1 MEILSTQFLLAL
13 GSIILLDL
21 VLAGDNAVVIAMAS
35 RKLPENM
42 RKRAIYIGTAGA
54 VIIRAIM
61 TLIATYLLTIPFLQ
75 AIGGLIL
82 LPIAFKLLKPEKH
95 NLEDTN
101 SLSASTGFAT
111 AIKTI
116 IIADAA
122 MGIDNVL
129 AIAGVAHGN
138 MVLVLLGLASAIM
151 QKIDWYQVFG
161 NVWGSQ
167 IISNLMDR
175 LPILI
180 TLGSA
185 ILAYT
190 SASMILHDKIIGNFL
205 LSLTEY
211 MNYILPVLFIGAII
225 VYSQK
230 VAKK

>member
-1 MEILSTQFLLAL
+1 MEILSTQFLFAL

-35 RKLPENM
+35 RKLPESL
-42 RKRAIYIGTAGA
+42 RRRAIYVGTAGA
-54 VIIRAIM
+54 VVIRALM

-82 LPIAFKLLKPEKH
+82 LPIAFNLLKPNKH
-95 NLEDTN
+95 
-101 SLSASTGFAT
+101 SLDEVNKFEASSNFAT

-129 AIAGVAHGN
+129 AIAGAAHGN
-138 MVLVLLGLASAIM
+138 MILVLTGLAISIP
-151 QKIDWYQVFG
+151 IV
-161 NVWGSQ
+161 VWGSQ

-180 TLGSA
+180 TIGSA

-190 SASMILHDKIIGNFL
+190 SATMILHDKIVGSFL
-205 LSLTEY
+205 LNLTNY
-211 MNYILPVLFIGAII
+211 MNYILPVIFIASI
-225 VYSQK
+225 VIYSRK
-230 VAKK
+230 VAVK

>member
-1 MEILSTQFLLAL
+1 MEILSTQFLFAL

-35 RKLPENM
+35 RKLPEKL
-42 RKRAIYIGTAGA
+42 RKKAIYIGTAGA
-54 VIIRAIM
+54 VIIRALM
-61 TLIATYLLTIPFLQ
+61 TLIATYILTISFLQ

-82 LPIAFKLLKPEKH
+82 LPIAFNLLKPSKH
-95 NLEDTN
+95 NLEDAN
-101 SLSASTGFAT
+101 KFQSSNNFAT

-129 AIAGVAHGN
+129 AIAGTAHGN
-138 MVLVLLGLASAIM
+138 MILVLTGLAISIP
-151 QKIDWYQVFG
+151 IV
-161 NVWGSQ
+161 VWGSQ

-175 LPILI
+175 LPILV

-190 SASMILHDKIIGNFL
+190 SATMILHDKIIGSFL
-205 LSLTEY
+205 LNLTSY
-211 MNYILPVLFIGAII
+211 MSYILPILFIGAII
-225 VYSQK
+225 FYSRK
-230 VAKK
+230 VATK

>member
-1 MEILSTQFLLAL
+1 MEILSTQFLFAL

-35 RKLPENM
+35 RKLPESL

-54 VIIRAIM
+54 VVIRAIM

-82 LPIAFKLLKPEKH
+82 LPIAFKLLKPTNH
-95 NLEDTN
+95 NLEESTKFQ
-101 SLSASTGFAT
+101 ASTGFTT

-129 AIAGVAHGN
+129 AIAGVAHGD
-138 MVLVLLGLASAIM
+138 MTLVLVGLAISIP
-151 QKIDWYQVFG
+151 IV
-161 NVWGSQ
+161 VWGSQ

-180 TLGSA
+180 TIGSA

-190 SASMILHDKIIGNFL
+190 SATMILHDKIIGSYL
-205 LSLTEY
+205 LSLTNY
-211 MNYILPVLFIGAII
+211 MNYILPIIFISAIVI
-225 VYSQK
+225 YSQK
-230 VAKK
+230 ITKNN

>member
-1 MEILSTQFLLAL
+1 MDILSTQFLFAL

-35 RKLPENM
+35 RKLPENL
-42 RKRAIYIGTAGA
+42 RKKAIYIGTAGA

-82 LPIAFKLLKPEKH
+82 LPIAFKLLKPSDH
-95 NLEDTN
+95 SLEESN
-101 SLSASTGFAT
+101 KFSASTGFAT

-129 AIAGVAHGN
+129 AIAGAAHGN
-138 MVLVLLGLASAIM
+138 MVLVLLGLAISIP
-151 QKIDWYQVFG
+151 IV
-161 NVWGSQ
+161 VWGSQ
-167 IISNLMDR
+167 IISNLMDK

-190 SASMILHDKIIGNFL
+190 AATMILHDKIIGTFL
-205 LSLTEY
+205 LSITNY
-211 MNYILPVLFIGAII
+211 MNYILPIIFIGAI
-225 VYSQK
+225 V
-230 VAKK
+230 V

>member
-54 VIIRAIM
+54 VVIRAIM

-138 MVLVLLGLASAIM
+138 MVLVLLGLAISIP
-151 QKIDWYQVFG
+151 IV
-161 NVWGSQ
+161 VWGSQ

-175 LPILI
+175 LPISSL
-180 TLGSA
+180 
-185 ILAYT
+185 LA
-190 SASMILHDKIIGNFL
+190 L
-205 LSLTEY
+205 LS
-211 MNYILPVLFIGAII
+211 
-225 VYSQK
+225 
-230 VAKK
+230 

>member
-1 MEILSTQFLLAL
+1 MKRIILSGANGAMGHEIAACINNRDDCKIVAGLDINTNVYSDFPIYNNADELTCGADVMIDFSHVSVLTPLLA
-13 GSIILLDL
+13 
-21 VLAGDNAVVIAMAS
+21 
-35 RKLPENM
+35 
-42 RKRAIYIGTAGA
+42 Y
-54 VIIRAIM
+54 
-61 TLIATYLLTIPFLQ
+61 ATKERIPV
-75 AIGGLIL
+75 IL

-138 MVLVLLGLASAIM
+138 MVLVLLGLAISIP
-151 QKIDWYQVFG
+151 IV
-161 NVWGSQ
+161 VWGSQ

>member
-1 MEILSTQFLLAL
+1 MDILSTQFLFAL

-35 RKLPENM
+35 RKLPENL
-42 RKRAIYIGTAGA
+42 RKKAIYIGTAGA

-82 LPIAFKLLKPEKH
+82 LPIAFKLLKPSDH
-95 NLEDTN
+95 SLEESN
-101 SLSASTGFAT
+101 KFSASTGFAT

-129 AIAGVAHGN
+129 AIAGAAHGN
-138 MVLVLLGLASAIM
+138 MVLVLFGLAISIP
-151 QKIDWYQVFG
+151 IV
-161 NVWGSQ
+161 VWGSQ
-167 IISNLMDR
+167 IISNLMDK

-190 SASMILHDKIIGNFL
+190 AATMILHDKIIGTFL
-205 LSLTEY
+205 LSITNY
-211 MNYILPVLFIGAII
+211 MNYILPIIFIGAIV
-225 VYSQK
+225 VYSLK

>member
-1 MEILSTQFLLAL
+1 MDILSTQFLFAL

-35 RKLPENM
+35 RQLPEKL

-54 VIIRAIM
+54 VVIRAIM

-82 LPIAFKLLKPEKH
+82 LPIAFKLLKPSEHGIEEANKF
-95 NLEDTN
+95 
-101 SLSASTGFAT
+101 SSSTGFAT

-129 AIAGVAHGN
+129 AIAGAAHGN
-138 MVLVLLGLASAIM
+138 MLLVLLGLAISIP
-151 QKIDWYQVFG
+151 IV
-161 NVWGSQ
+161 VWGSQ
-167 IISNLMDR
+167 LISTLMDK

-180 TLGSA
+180 TIGSA

-190 SASMILHDKIIGNFL
+190 AATMILHDKIVGEFL
-205 LSLTEY
+205 LSISSY
-211 MNYILPVLFIGAII
+211 MTYILPILFIGAIVI
-225 VYSQK
+225 YSKK
-230 VAKK
+230 VSKK